1 MAMGLWLGSGMR
13 HPFENKK
20 SSDNW
25 NKVEQ
30 ILQYVEN
37 DYVDNVSR
45 EKLEN
50 EVIAYLLQ
58 RLDPHSLYI
67 AGENVDAAN
76 ESLDGNFEG
85 IGVQFNLRQ
94 DTIYIVNVIAGG
106 PSEEAGLQP
115 GDLIIRV
122 DTALIAGTELTNQR
136 VMGLLKGPAGSSVN
150 VAIKRHGQE
159 ELLEYTI
166 HRREIPIS
174 SFDAI
179 YMMNDSTIYV
189 RLARFSLTTYDEFK
203 QRVYPMKT
211 DAVKALVMDL
221 RGNGGGYL
229 DAAVALADEFLLD
242 DQLITYT
249 EGKNRPKRAYFASDD
264 GMFEDVA
271 LSIIIDGYS
280 ASASEILA
288 GAMQDL
294 NRGSI
299 VGRRSFG
306 KGLVQEQNEWSDG
319 SATRLTVAR
328 YYTPNGRSIQKP
340 YESFSEHLAGPNDSI
355 EGGITPDVWVENDTT
370 GITWFYAE
378 LVHSGLLNE
387 FSYAYRDEHFN
398 EFHAMNSQRF
408 IDNVDTEALKSS
420 LRKFLKTKNVPFSER
435 EWNRSI
441 DKIALRSK
449 ALIGRSLYSD
459 EVYFKLINQSDPFI
473 IKALKALKKPT
484 SPTLI

>member
-1 MAMGLWLGSGMR
+1 MAIGLWLGSGVN
-13 HPFENKK
+13 HPFEKET
-20 SSDNW
+20 SENW

-45 EKLEN
+45 DKLEN

-67 AGENVDAAN
+67 SGEKLDAAN

-85 IGVQFNLRQ
+85 IGVQFNLRK

-106 PSEEAGLQP
+106 PSERAGLKP
-115 GDLIIRV
+115 GDLIVKV
-122 DTALIAGTELTNQR
+122 DTSVIAGIGLNNEM
-136 VMGLLKGPAGSSVN
+136 VMGLLKGPSGSSVN
-150 VAIKRHGQE
+150 VSVKRLGQGS
-159 ELLEYTI
+159 LLDFTI
-166 HRREIPIS
+166 ERGQIPIS

-179 YMMNDSTIYV
+179 YMLNDSTVYV
-189 RLARFSLTTYDEFK
+189 RLAQFSLTTYDEFK
-203 QRVYPMKT
+203 ERVYPLKT
-211 DAVKALVMDL
+211 NEVKAFVMDL

-229 DAAVALADEFLLD
+229 DAAVALADEFLAEG
-242 DQLITYT
+242 QLITYT
-249 EGKNRPKRAYFASDD
+249 EGKNRPKREYFASIK
-264 GMFEDVA
+264 GKFEDVS
-271 LSIIIDGYS
+271 LSVIIDGYS
-280 ASASEILA
+280 ASASEIFA

-294 NRGSI
+294 GRAEI

-306 KGLVQEQNEWSDG
+306 KGLVQEQNEWDDG

-328 YYTPNGRSIQKP
+328 YFTPKGRSIQKP
-340 YESFSEHLAGPNDSI
+340 YDSFSDHELSANDTI
-355 EGGITPDVWVENDTT
+355 EGGINPDWWVENDTA

-378 LVHSGLLNE
+378 LVHSGALNE
-387 FSYAYRDEHFN
+387 FSYAYRDQHFSELQALGSE
-398 EFHAMNSQRF
+398 EFIVDFND
-408 IDNVDTEALKSS
+408 DN
-420 LRKFLKTKNVPFSER
+420 LKTALRLFLTNKKMPFLEH

-459 EVYFKLINQSDPFI
+459 EVYFKLINQKDPFV
-473 IKALKALKKPT
+473 LKAKEVFRKPKPKA
-484 SPTLI
+484 SV